1 MFTRGKEMWNARRGI
16 ERRCATISFMD
27 FFKLKKFRNAHKP
40 DDKNVNHDQPVRQPE
55 ELRNGDGDVLG
66 KSVHVDSTNAEMED
80 DDDDFITNEVKK
92 RLKEL
97 KRNSFMVLIPEESS
111 PVDEDEEEEEGGTS
125 ACEWRDVEAEG
136 RQFWSG
142 FDAVYD
148 IYCERMLFFDRSI
161 AQQLLEVG
169 SQSLSTPPP
178 RSSSRKLS
186 SPLGCLSLRKFEGLK
201 EENKH
206 LQQPFNDPLQELE
219 TAYVAQ
225 TCLAWEVLHCQY
237 TQLNQKISSQP
248 ESSTSYNYSA
258 QQFQQFQVLLQRFI
272 ENEPFEV
279 GLRPEIYFRAR
290 KSLPKLLQVPKIQ
303 GFDGQNTGE
312 DASDIMV
319 LASDFTRIMECS
331 ILSFLQFVKMDKK
344 KSSSSRNLFGTQ
356 NQMTTPVEQIQISL
370 EKKAMKL
377 KELRKRSK
385 GYKKKSR
392 EDMDMVLG
400 VVDVKV
406 MSRVLRKTK
415 ISKEQLFWCE
425 EKMKKLIIADGKL
438 QRDPS
443 PLIFPC

>member
-1 MFTRGKEMWNARRGI
+1 MRRAI
-16 ERRCATISFMD
+16 ESSCTTISFMD

-40 DDKNVNHDQPVRQPE
+40 DAKNVNHDQPVRQPE
-55 ELRNGDGDVLG
+55 EPRNGDCDVSG

-111 PVDEDEEEEEGGTS
+111 PVDEEEEEEEGGTS

-161 AQQLLEVG
+161 AQQLQEVG
-169 SQSLSTPPP
+169 SQMLSTPTP

-186 SPLGCLSLRKFEGLK
+186 SPLGCLSLRKFEASK
-201 EENKH
+201 EENEH
-206 LQQPFNDPLQELE
+206 LQQPVNDPLQELE

-225 TCLAWEVLHCQY
+225 MCLAWEVLHCQY
-237 TQLNQKISSQP
+237 TQLSQKISSQP
-248 ESSTSYNYSA
+248 GISTSYNHSA

-279 GLRPEIYFRAR
+279 GLRPEIYFQSR
-290 KSLPKLLQVPKIQ
+290 KSLPKLLQVPKIE

-312 DASDIMV
+312 EASDIIV
-319 LASDFTRIMECS
+319 LASDFIRIIESS
-331 ILSFLQFVKMDKK
+331 ILSFHQFVKMDKK

-356 NQMTTPVEQIQISL
+356 NQMATPVEQIQSSL
-370 EKKAMKL
+370 EKKAIKL
-377 KELRKRSK
+377 KELQKRSK
-385 GYKKKSR
+385 GHKKKSR
-392 EDMDMVLG
+392 EGMDMDMVLG
-400 VVDVKV
+400 IVDVKV
-406 MSRVLRKTK
+406 LSRVLRSSK

-425 EKMKKLIIADGKL
+425 EKMKKLVIADGKL